1 MSSSVALHTSVSE
14 NHSPPTTHHPPLH
27 KRLSHAIELAGH
39 LLPAQG
45 PITVFIHHNTLHAFE
60 DLPFTEA
67 VKKGAKI
74 FGCQPYLSKDRYR
87 EELGLGRIRFADLQ
101 AVLREDLGPRADEK
115 VLGLSTLFELRLAM
129 LQYPLRFGPSEE
141 LLWFVAETDA
151 LRRVRPD
158 ISAAVRGRLI
168 AETRRWVMRDLRGG
182 NEASCGGNRSSRPT
196 HQRDVGQSAGLVGL
210 FERFGESRIEEWCED
225 VWEAF
230 TLQAL
235 WRVCCDG
242 VADVPEFTP
251 PLAAPVRHRDLLL
264 QATGVDADLLVHDM
278 LIRFC
283 GAFLDQGLANWHLP
297 RRKEGFYL
305 AFCALYRQPAGP
317 PDRWLCGLPQEL
329 GRLADEHISPLVSIR
344 ESLNLLGVA
353 EQEWDEFLS
362 ATLLALRGWAG
373 IIRFLEE
380 RSDCVVQPVPE
391 GSLVEFL
398 AIRLVLDRLAL
409 AHTARETFAFTGPL
423 ASLRDELRQRIG
435 SPRPPSVEQ
444 RAFLVFQLAQVFGWT
459 PQELR
464 RLAARDWSRL
474 VKEIESFPSVERRRI
489 FHLAYES
496 HFYTQ
501 ALDAIALHAALCA
514 GLLTPHAA
522 RPQVSPNP
530 QETFGQAIRRGQE
543 THAESVPRFQAV
555 FCIDEREESIR
566 RHLEELAPHAVTF
579 GIAGFYFIDM
589 YYRGAAD
596 AHFVPLCPAAVR
608 PGHWVIETV
617 AEVADTSA
625 TLRRAWTRHA
635 LGVATH
641 QVHVGSRTFALGALL
656 SGVVGVL
663 ASIPL
668 IARTLS
674 PRLTARLRQR
684 FGRMILDPPLT
695 RLQLERQEATPG
707 PEKGRVGYTL
717 DEMANIAERVLR
729 DTGLANDCARLVLLF
744 GHGSTSMNNPH
755 ESAHDCGACGGARG
769 GPNGRAIAQIL
780 NDPRVRQRLRERGVA
795 VPPETV
801 FVGGMHNTSSEAV
814 MYYDLDRLPDSHRA
828 EFDAVRA
835 LIEHACDRDAH
846 ERCRRFRSAP
856 LTLSFAAARQHV
868 EGRAEDLAQV
878 RPEWGHATNALC
890 IVGRRQR
897 TCGLF
902 LDRRA
907 FLNSYDPNQDD
918 AEGTILTRILQA
930 AIPVCAG
937 ISLEY
942 YFSYVD
948 NVGFG
953 SGTKLPHNIASL
965 LGVMDGAAS
974 DLRTGLPWQ
983 MVEIHEPVRVLFVV
997 ETKPQTMLR
1006 IMDRQPGIGMLVR
1019 NGWVQL
1025 AVLDPDSPAIQV
1037 YRHGVFYDY
1046 QPQAEQLPR
1055 ASSSVDWYRG
1065 WREHLEFASIVRDQ
1079 ESGVG
1084 VKNQES
1090 GVRIEASGSSLTPDS

>member
-1 MSSSVALHTSVSE
+1 MSGSVALRAAVSE
-14 NHSPPTTHHPPLH
+14 THSAPTTHRSLLYKH
-27 KRLSHAIELAGH
+27 LSNAIEYAAH

-45 PITVFIHHNTLHAFE
+45 PITVFIHHNTLHALE
-60 DLPFTEA
+60 NLPFTEA
-67 VKKGAKI
+67 VKEGARI
-74 FGCQPYLSKDRYR
+74 LGCQPYLSKDRYR
-87 EELGLGRIRFADLQ
+87 EELGRGRIRFADLQ
-101 AVLREDLGPRADEK
+101 AVLRDDLGARADEK
-115 VLGLSTLFELRLAM
+115 VLGVVGRSWQLAATTVFELRLAM
-129 LQYPLRFGPSEE
+129 LQYPLRFGPTEE

-158 ISAAVRGRLI
+158 VSAAVRGRLI

-182 NEASCGGNRSSRPT
+182 NEASHGGNRSSRAVRGSPDPAPSPT
-196 HQRDVGQSAGLVGL
+196 AGLPNPGDLRSGGSAGSGDPRRARDPRRAQDGLAEL
-210 FERFGESRIEEWCED
+210 FERFGESRIEEWGED
-225 VWEAF
+225 VWEEF

-242 VADVPEFTP
+242 VAGVPELTAP
-251 PLAAPVRHRDLLL
+251 PSAPVRHRDLLL
-264 QATGVDADLLVHDM
+264 QATGVDADLLVHDV

-297 RRKEGFYL
+297 RRREGFYR
-305 AFCALYRQPAGP
+305 AFCKLYRQPAGP
-317 PDRWLCGLPQEL
+317 PDRWLRGLAREL
-329 GRLADEHISPLVSIR
+329 GRLEDDCVSPLESIH
-344 ESLNLLGVA
+344 ESLEILGVA
-353 EQEWDEFLS
+353 EEEWDAYLS

-373 IIRFLEE
+373 IIHFLED
-380 RSDCVVQPVPE
+380 RSDRVVQPVPE

-398 AIRLVLDRLAL
+398 AVRLVLDRLAL
-409 AHTARETFAFTGPL
+409 AHTARDALAFSGPL
-423 ASLRDELRQRIG
+423 ASLRDKPHQHIG
-435 SPRPPSVEQ
+435 PARPQSVEQ

-464 RLAARDWSRL
+464 RLAAEDWSRL
-474 VKEIESFPSVERRRI
+474 VEEIESFPSVERRRI

-496 HFYTQ
+496 HFCTQ
-501 ALDAIALHAALCA
+501 ALDAITLHACRPSEE
-514 GLLTPHAA
+514 PHA
-522 RPQVSPNP
+522 
-530 QETFGQAIRRGQE
+530 
-543 THAESVPRFQAV
+543 PRFQAI

-566 RHLEELAPHAVTF
+566 RHLEELAPDAVTF

-596 AHFVPLCPAAVR
+596 AHFVPLCPAVMR
-608 PGHWVIETV
+608 PGHWVVETV
-617 AEVADTSA
+617 AEAADSSA
-625 TLRRAWTRHA
+625 TQRRAWTRHA

-674 PRLTARLRQR
+674 PRLTARLRQK
-684 FGRMILDPPLT
+684 FGRIVLDPPRT
-695 RLQLERQEATPG
+695 RLQLERQDATPG
-707 PEKGRVGYTL
+707 PGNGQVGYTL
-717 DEMANIAERVLR
+717 SEMATIAERVLR
-729 DTGLANDCARLVLLF
+729 DTGLTYGFARLVLLF

-769 GPNGRAIAQIL
+769 GPNGRTIAQML
-780 NDPRVRQRLRERGVA
+780 HDPRVRQRLRERGLT
-795 VPPETV
+795 VPPDTV

-814 MYYDLDRLPDSHRA
+814 TFYDLDRLPESHRA

-835 LIEHACDRDAH
+835 VIERACDRDAH

-878 RPEWGHATNALC
+878 RPEWGHATNAVC

-897 TCGLF
+897 TRGLF

-907 FLNSYDPNQDD
+907 FLNSYDPTRDD
-918 AEGTILTRILQA
+918 VDGTILARILQA
-930 AIPVCAG
+930 AVPVCAG

-948 NVGFG
+948 NAGFG

-983 MVEIHEPVRVLFVV
+983 MVEIHEPVRILFVI
-997 ETKPQTMLR
+997 ETTPQTMLR
-1006 IMDRQPGIGMLVR
+1006 IMEREPSIGRLVR

-1025 AVLDPDSPAIQV
+1025 ATLDPDSPAIQV

-1046 QPQAEQLPR
+1046 QPQAEQLPQ
-1055 ASSSVDWYRG
+1055 AASSVDWYRG
-1065 WREHLEFASIVRDQ
+1065 WRENLEFASINPV
-1079 ESGVG
+1079 SG
-1084 VKNQES
+1084 EW
-1090 GVRIEASGSSLTPDS
+1090 